1 MGRKPMTAEQ
11 RAHMRSRIL
20 DAARE
25 RFLEGGL
32 DGLSMRGIASKVG
45 VSSMTLY
52 LYYDS
57 RQDIIRHIVAEGFA
71 LLNGVLASSIKSTP
85 AADRIEEFGSS
96 YVQFAADNPRYYA
109 AMFQYLA
116 DSRAEGA
123 DADAMLVEPS
133 GEALTMLAAV
143 VTDVSG
149 EPDGAEKRAA
159 TIWCALHG
167 LAMLTIGGQLAPH
180 GVSTGDVRSLIAS
193 AGPWL

>member
-1 MGRKPMTAEQ
+1 MTADQ

-71 LLNGVLASSIKSTP
+71 LLNAALRDATKSAPAS
-85 AADRIEEFGSS
+85 DRIERFGES
-96 YVQFAADNPRYYA
+96 YIKFALDNPRYYA

-116 DSRAEGA
+116 DSRAQGEDIDG
-123 DADAMLVEPS
+123 MLVEPS
-133 GEALTMLAAV
+133 GEALGILKNAV
-143 VTDVSG
+143 TEVSG
-149 EPDGAEKRAA
+149 EPGGSDKRAA

-167 LAMLTIGGQLAPH
+167 LAMLSIGGQLEPH
-180 GVSTGDVRSLIAS
+180 SIATEDVRSLIAN

>member
-1 MGRKPMTAEQ
+1 MTAEQ
-11 RAHMRSRIL
+11 RAQMRARIL

-57 RQDIIRHIVAEGFA
+57 RQDIIRHIVAEGFT
-71 LLNGVLASSIKSTP
+71 LLNRALEEAIKGGHTS
-85 AADRIEEFGSS
+85 DRIERFGKS
-96 YVQFAADNPRYYA
+96 YIGFAGENPRYYA

-116 DSRAEGA
+116 DTREEGPDEVVSGPSSRAMDLLRG
-123 DADAMLVEPS
+123 
-133 GEALTMLAAV
+133 AV
-143 VTDVSG
+143 VDVSG
-149 EPDGAEKRAA
+149 EPEGAEKRAA
-159 TIWCALHG
+159 TVWCALHG
-167 LAMLTIGGQLAPH
+167 LSMLTIGGQLEPH
-180 GVSTGDVRSLIAS
+180 GVKTEDVRSLIAN